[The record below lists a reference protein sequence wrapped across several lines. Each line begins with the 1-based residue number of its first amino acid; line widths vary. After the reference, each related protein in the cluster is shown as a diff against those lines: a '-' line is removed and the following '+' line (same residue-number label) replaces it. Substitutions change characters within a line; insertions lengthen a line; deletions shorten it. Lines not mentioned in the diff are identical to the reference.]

1 MYHMKKLLLLIVC
14 LLNLTCLC
22 GQTFREWTL
31 NEALQSSQFTLYSG
45 VYREPWPHFSPWHLK
60 KVKAL
65 DNACLR
71 VTYDVGLVV
80 DTLGVRKYAKDR
92 AVVLVGER
100 IIHSFGYYFWC
111 QSMQNTVSIDE
122 AIEYGRPMDYKDII
136 NWFVYRDLKEKRV
149 ANYHAIPLKK
159 DYAIVYEEGQPTFN
173 WEIRDETLQILGY
186 LCQKAETSYA
196 GRNWTV
202 WFCPEIPVD
211 CGLWKFAGL
220 PGLIMKAEDEE
231 LYYSFSCIGIERTE
245 ESIDIPIGITLQR
258 LKRDV
263 FRRVE
268 REHYSSP
275 IQNSDREK
283 GYMIGSHIG
292 RNNGANDYSI
302 FTPDNY
308 MHPYFPMEVE

>member
-1 MYHMKKLLLLIVC
+1 M
-14 LLNLTCLC
+14 
-22 GQTFREWTL
+22 
-31 NEALQSSQFTLYSG
+31 NEALQSGQFTLYSG
-45 VYREPWPHFSPWHLK
+45 VYREPWPHFSIWHLK

-65 DNACLR
+65 DNAFLR
-71 VTYDVGLVV
+71 VTYDVELVV

-92 AVVLVGER
+92 VVVLVGER

-111 QSMQNTVSIDE
+111 QSMQSTVSNDE
-122 AIEYGRPMDYKDII
+122 AIDYKRPMDYKDII
-136 NWFVYRDLKEKRV
+136 NWFVYRDLKEKR
-149 ANYHAIPLKK
+149 ASNYHALPLKK
-159 DYAIVYEEGQPTFN
+159 DYAIVYEEAQPKFN
-173 WEIRDETLQILGY
+173 WEIRDETLQIFGY

-202 WFCPEIPVD
+202 WFCPEIPID

-220 PGLIMKAEDEE
+220 PGLIMKAEDDE

-245 ESIDIPIGITLQR
+245 ESIDLPIGITRQR

-292 RNNGANDYSI
+292 VGGNNGANAYSV
-302 FTPDNY
+302 FTPENY